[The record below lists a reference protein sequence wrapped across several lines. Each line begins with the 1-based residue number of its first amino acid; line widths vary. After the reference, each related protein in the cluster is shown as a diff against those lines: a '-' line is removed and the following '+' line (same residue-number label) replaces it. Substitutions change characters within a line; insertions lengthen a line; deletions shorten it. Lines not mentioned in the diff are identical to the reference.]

1 MKKWWHEI
9 NEIYFRKP
17 LKEELEI
24 IEPSH
29 LTKLLNLYKS
39 HENKNNLDSGNN

>member
-24 IEPSH
+24 IEPTN
-29 LTKLLNLYKS
+29 LIKLLNFYKNA
-39 HENKNNLDSGNN
+39 ETNDEKGFKY